1 MVVEQ
6 LGGVRRSFHESLQE
20 VYPKVSQGKVV
31 VALYPED
38 GTGGQAWKLIFAP
51 FLGHDVYISS

>member
-1 MVVEQ
+1 MMEQ
-6 LGGVRRSFHESLQE
+6 LGDARRSFHESLQE

-38 GTGGQAWKLIFAP
+38 GTGGQARKVIFAP
-51 FLGHDVYISS
+51 FLGHDVCISS